1 MEIYGVPQKREFKKG
16 DIIYLLERP
25 NRARVDQR
33 NDLEKKRK
41 YKESLIKKRELF
53 YKKGMLGIITK
64 VDQKDGIYHI
74 KFSKS
79 MDVPEEQ
86 RRPLRLPPNWKKTK
100 QLKKSFTYPFPSIGI
115 YKKIRLATQQ
125 EINRTRSKIERTKR
139 RESSS
144 RKRKLR
150 QRRDEVNTPRMK
162 RDVQKAISILDDAIQ
177 GFDRNSLQ
185 ELSDEVREL
194 DDEIHQLLSDID
206 F

>member
-1 MEIYGVPQKREFKKG
+1 
-16 DIIYLLERP
+16 
-25 NRARVDQR
+25 
-33 NDLEKKRK
+33 
-41 YKESLIKKRELF
+41 
-53 YKKGMLGIITK
+53 MLGIITK

-194 DDEIHQLLSDID
+194 DDEIHQLLSDIEKLRVKGEYIQKWD
-206 F
+206 FTDTICNNIKLTIAKIEIIHLTPSEIRKL